1 MIGITEVY
9 QQTQIKIVR
18 GVKRKGGCLT
28 KALQPKTKRILKKEE
43 SLTDFLLKKKKCS
56 RQSQVFAPGSFFF
69 VLVLIQVKD
78 NKLNLMLMI

>member
-28 KALQPKTKRILKKEE
+28 KAL
-43 SLTDFLLKKKKCS
+43 
-56 RQSQVFAPGSFFF
+56 
-69 VLVLIQVKD
+69 
-78 NKLNLMLMI
+78 